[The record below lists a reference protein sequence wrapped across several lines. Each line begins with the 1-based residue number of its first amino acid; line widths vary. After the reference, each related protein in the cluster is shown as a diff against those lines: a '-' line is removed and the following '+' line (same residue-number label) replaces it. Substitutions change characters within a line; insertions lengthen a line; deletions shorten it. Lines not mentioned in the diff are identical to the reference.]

1 MDTSNW
7 LLVISIGIGIAQGII
22 IVQNKSFKEEI
33 RQLWARADSH
43 GHKIECDA
51 QECKA
56 RTTAVIINEG

>member
-33 RQLWARADSH
+33 RQLWDRADSH
-43 GHKIECDA
+43 GHKIKCDA